1 MRGAAR
7 AAAFGSAR
15 FSAVCLTLVLST
27 LACVACGDG
36 GHQASSACPDAPVKH
51 TVQYASYP
59 GVDPNLNRLDLYL
72 PAAGDPCR
80 PRPIVVWVHGG
91 GWEGGD
97 KTDFMEHKIPLF
109 NGAGYVFASVN
120 YRLSDST
127 VPNHLIW
134 PVHDDDTADAL
145 AWLIHHAREFGG
157 DPHRIAVLGHS
168 AGGGIVAAVATDDR
182 YLGRGDLPLSA
193 IKCAAS
199 MDGEGYDVVA
209 GATTSPPEWRPTYT
223 NAFGTDPAAWE
234 EASPIR
240 HVSADKGIPRY
251 FVAARGI
258 DWRLQQH
265 LDFIDALQRAGVPV
279 TVLDSRQLE
288 HADLTTAVG
297 DPNDKVVTPALMSF
311 LQECFAH

>member
-1 MRGAAR
+1 MPQTAVRRPAR
-7 AAAFGSAR
+7 
-15 FSAVCLTLVLST
+15 LTPLFLIVALT
-27 LACVACGDG
+27 TGVCVACGDSG
-36 GHQASSACPDAPVKH
+36 SRASSSACPDTAVKH

-134 PVHDDDTADAL
+134 PVHDDDAADAL
-145 AWLIHHAREFGG
+145 AWLIHHAHDFGG

-168 AGGGIVAAVATDDR
+168 AGGGVVAAVTTDDR
-182 YLGRGDLPLSA
+182 YLGRSDLPLSA
-193 IKCAAS
+193 IRCAGS

-209 GATTSPPEWRPTYT
+209 GATTSPPEWQPTYT
-223 NAFGTDPAAWE
+223 NAFGTDPAVWD

-265 LDFIDALQRAGVPV
+265 LAFVDALQRAGVPV

-297 DPNDKVVTPALMSF
+297 DPADTVVTPALMSF
-311 LQECFAH
+311 LQECFAR